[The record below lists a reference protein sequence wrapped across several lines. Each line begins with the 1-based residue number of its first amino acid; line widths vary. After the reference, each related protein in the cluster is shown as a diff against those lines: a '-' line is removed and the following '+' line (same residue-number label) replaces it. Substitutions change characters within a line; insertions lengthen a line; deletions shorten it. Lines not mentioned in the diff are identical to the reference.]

1 MYFNSVEL
9 NAGFDQ
15 FRVLIST
22 LFKRFSVNTSCVDW
36 IIIYIIIYYLLNYI
50 IFNINEDVKTW

>member
-22 LFKRFSVNTSCVDW
+22 LFKRFSVNTSRVDW
-36 IIIYIIIYYLLNYI
+36 IIIYIIIYYLL
-50 IFNINEDVKTW
+50 

>member
-1 MYFNSVEL
+1 MTKWNSRDRLAPNYMYFNSVEL

-36 IIIYIIIYYLLNYI
+36 IIIYIIIYYLL
-50 IFNINEDVKTW
+50 